1 MNLNKF
7 RLCMLIF
14 LIFFVFQAS
23 PSESNMVPEIE
34 LVNGR
39 LSINVNDITLGSIF
53 EKLHKETGIEFVL
66 SKDCAEIR
74 AATELKA
81 VPLRKA
87 LRRLLSKLSY
97 AIIET
102 DDNIERVI
110 VLGKNSSPIISHIN
124 KLGTPSYSGDT
135 IVESMQ
141 INTNNMNAITEDM
154 GLKAF
159 PTNATPDGMKNSPS
173 FTIAFSEGMGIKT
186 SSSNK
191 VPEGMTINMPATNG
205 ISEDMSIKTA
215 PIDTI
220 PDGMQTE
227 ASPANTVP
235 DYIENNASTVNSI
248 YDDKGKK
255 VSPENTIPA
264 GMEAETSYNTKVP
277 KGMRHAFFNES
288 NED

>member
-1 MNLNKF
+1 
-7 RLCMLIF
+7 MLIF

-39 LSINVNDITLGSIF
+39 LSINVKDITLGAIF
-53 EKLHKETGIEFVL
+53 EKLHKETGVEFVL

-74 AATELKA
+74 VAAELKA

-141 INTNNMNAITEDM
+141 INTNN
-154 GLKAF
+154 
-159 PTNATPDGMKNSPS
+159 TNATPDGMKNSPS
-173 FTIAFSEGMGIKT
+173 FTIAFSEGMGMKT

-191 VPEGMTINMPATNG
+191 VSEGMTINMPATNG
-205 ISEDMSIKTA
+205 IPEDMSIKTT
-215 PIDTI
+215 PTDTI

-227 ASPANTVP
+227 AFPTNMAP
-235 DYIENNASTVNSI
+235 DYIENNASTVDSI
-248 YDDKGKK
+248 PKDKDKK
-255 VSPENTIPA
+255 VSLENTILA
-264 GMEAETSYNTKVP
+264 GMEVETSYNTKVP
-277 KGMRHAFFNES
+277 KGMTYAPS
-288 NED
+288 IVSSED